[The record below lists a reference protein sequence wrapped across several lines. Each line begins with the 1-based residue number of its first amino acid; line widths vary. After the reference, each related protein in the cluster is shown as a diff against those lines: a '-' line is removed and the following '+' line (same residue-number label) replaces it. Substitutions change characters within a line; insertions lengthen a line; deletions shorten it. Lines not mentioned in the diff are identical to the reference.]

1 MSADIASAPI
11 APGSGGVSSNSPEPL
26 SRRVRARR
34 LRRRFRPGTFV
45 VLLAASLLVL
55 FPFLWMI
62 SMAFTPAESAFGD
75 ATLIPAEPTFDN
87 FVRAIEEA
95 NLLPALANSLIVG
108 GVAVVTNC
116 IFAVAAG
123 YGFAMLPFRGSTALF
138 YTLIATTAIPI
149 SVTLIPLFL
158 MARGFPLAGGNDI
171 LGHGG
176 IGLLDSLGG
185 IVLPFI
191 VLPLNIFLAR
201 QYFSSSSL
209 DLAEA
214 ARIDGAGELRVFWKI
229 YLPLARPLVA
239 VIAIFSFT
247 AVWDDFLWP
256 LVTVTSPEH
265 QTVQLALTRFLS
277 SGNIQYGPMMAG
289 AVLAT
294 LPVLLVFLFN
304 QRHFISGLSEGS
316 VKG

>member
-1 MSADIASAPI
+1 MSAPAAPRTHRRW
-11 APGSGGVSSNSPEPL
+11 A
-26 SRRVRARR
+26 RRVR
-34 LRRRFRPGTFV
+34 PGSFLLLFTTTV
-45 VLLAASLLVL
+45 LVLL
-55 FPFLWMI
+55 PFLWMVSI
-62 SMAFTPAESAFGD
+62 AFTPPEQAFGD
-75 ATLIPAEPTFDN
+75 ASLIPSEPTLDN
-87 FVRAIEEA
+87 FVRAVEEA
-95 NLLPALANSLIVG
+95 NLLPALANSLAVG
-108 GVAVVTNC
+108 LIAVVTNC
-116 IFAVAAG
+116 VIAIAAG

-138 YTLIATTAIPI
+138 FTLIATAAIPI

-158 MARGFPLAGGNDI
+158 IARGFPLLGGNDI
-171 LGHGG
+171 VGQGG
-176 IGLLDSLGG
+176 IGILDSLAG

-201 QYFSSSSL
+201 QYFSSSAP

-214 ARIDGAGELRVFWKI
+214 ARIDGAGEFRVFWKI
-229 YLPLARPLVA
+229 YLPIARPLVA

-256 LVTVTSPEH
+256 LVIVTSPEM
-265 QTVQLALTRFLS
+265 QTVQLALTRFLG

-304 QRHFISGLSEGS
+304 QRHFISGLADGS

>member
-1 MSADIASAPI
+1 MSAPAAPRTQ
-11 APGSGGVSSNSPEPL
+11 
-26 SRRVRARR
+26 RRRT
-34 LRRRFRPGTFV
+34 RRFRPGSF
-45 VLLAASLLVL
+45 LLLFTTTLLVL
-55 FPFLWMI
+55 LPFLWMVSI
-62 SMAFTPAESAFGD
+62 AFTPPEQAFGD
-75 ATLIPAEPTFDN
+75 ASLIPSEPTLDN
-87 FVRAIEEA
+87 FVRAVEEA
-95 NLLPALANSLIVG
+95 NLLPALANSLAVG
-108 GVAVVTNC
+108 LIAVVTNC
-116 IFAVAAG
+116 VIAIAAG

-138 YTLIATTAIPI
+138 FTLIATAAIPI

-158 MARGFPLAGGNDI
+158 IARGFPLLGGNDI
-171 LGHGG
+171 VGQGG
-176 IGLLDSLGG
+176 IGILDSLAG

-201 QYFSSSSL
+201 QYFSSSAP

-214 ARIDGAGELRVFWKI
+214 ARIDGAGEFRVFWKI
-229 YLPLARPLVA
+229 YLPIARPLVA

-256 LVTVTSPEH
+256 LVIVTSPEM
-265 QTVQLALTRFLS
+265 QTVQLALTRFLG

-304 QRHFISGLSEGS
+304 QRHFISGLADGS